1 MWRYNLAVQLST
13 ALQCTVCGLS
23 YAPVWFLWYSNWT
36 QQSSLD
42 LRCDIAESNTW
53 SLNCT
58 MLYFL
63 GRRNAFAV
71 IDLMVS
77 YIESFTSKQFAR
89 YKQTRNLDAH
99 QLHSMTCCLSEGK
112 MLQYRLDRWRSYS
125 AASCRS
131 ILCAV
136 PTQMDTSRPDV
147 ITSLS
152 DWTAQTSTS
161 QHEVTSGG
169 YKATDQT
176 LQVEGSHYNNRT

>member
-1 MWRYNLAVQLST
+1 MWSCNVGVLLST
-13 ALQCTVCGLS
+13 YLHCTVCRLS
-23 YAPVWFLWYSNWT
+23 FAPVWFLWYSNLT
-36 QQSSLD
+36 QESSLD
-42 LRCDIAESNTW
+42 LRWDIAESNTW

-77 YIESFTSKQFAR
+77 CNESFTSKQFAR

-99 QLHSMTCCLSEGK
+99 QLHSMTSCLSEGK
-112 MLQYRLDRWRSYS
+112 MLQYRLDRCRSYS
-125 AASCRS
+125 AASRLL
-131 ILCAV
+131 ILRAV
-136 PTQMDTSRPDV
+136 PTQMDMSRPDV

-152 DWTAQTSTS
+152 DWTTQTSTLK
-161 QHEVTSGG
+161 HKVTSGG

-176 LQVEGSHYNNRT
+176 LQVVFTVQ